1 MSYVQNNLLK
11 DEQVLLKGELSG
23 LRWVAPI
30 ILAIVFLF
38 LTMGIGS
45 IILLL
50 ITYIRG
56 TKTEIAIT
64 NKRIIGR
71 TGLFS
76 TQTLELKLDK
86 VESIMV
92 KTSIWG
98 YGEIIIHG
106 VGSTNMRFPCI
117 ANAEQFKKKFQ
128 EISHA

>member
-30 ILAIVFLF
+30 IIAIVFLF

-98 YGEIIIHG
+98 Y
-106 VGSTNMRFPCI
+106 
-117 ANAEQFKKKFQ
+117 AEQFKKKFQ

>member
-106 VGSTNMRFPCI
+106 VGSTNICCLYWFAICI
-117 ANAEQFKKKFQ
+117 YF
-128 EISHA
+128 S